1 MDTMGEDIDGDDDV
15 GEDIDGDD
23 DVGMDTVGAR
33 GRRMRHALARRGHIA
48 LKLPKALR
56 GASRQGISLP
66 KEEMD
71 FLPFNVIQI
80 VTGGPTNSFAEGFP
94 QRPFRGERLI
104 ATAVLTTA
112 AGSIDASGLVN
123 ITPAL
128 YVGAVQVG
136 ASQGTTPLSAFQ
148 AQAFGVRLAMPA
160 AGQGTRV
167 FIPFNYVGPALGA
180 TDTLF
185 VSFVLI
191 GRAVR

>member
-1 MDTMGEDIDGDDDV
+1 MDTMGEEDIEGDDDIEGMDV
-15 GEDIDGDD
+15 VGDD
-23 DVGMDTVGAR
+23 DEVGAR
-33 GRRMRHALARRGHIA
+33 GRRMRHALARRGSRIH
-48 LKLPKALR
+48 LTLPRSLR
-56 GASRQGISLP
+56 GASRQGVSQP
-66 KEEMD
+66 SEEMD

-80 VTGGPTNSFAEGFP
+80 VFGGPTNSFAEGFP

-112 AGSIDASGLVN
+112 AGSIDASGLVT

-136 ASQGTTPLSAFQ
+136 ASQGATPLAAFA
-148 AQAFGVRLAMPA
+148 AQAFGVRLRFPP

-167 FIPFNYVGPALGA
+167 FIPFAYGGPALGA
-180 TDTLF
+180 ADTLL
-185 VSFVLI
+185 VSMTVI